1 MTSTSALMPTYARQ
15 PVAFVRGEGVWLY
28 DSEGRRYLDTTA
40 GIAVCGLGHANPVVA
55 EAIADQARTLV
66 HTSNL
71 FQVPLQEQLGALL
84 RDVSGM
90 DLCFFGNSGAEANEA
105 AIKLARLYGNRKGVA
120 VPTVIVMENS
130 FHGRT
135 LATLTATG
143 NAKVQEG
150 FGPLVE
156 GFVRVP
162 HDDIAVIEK
171 VAAEN
176 PDIVAIL
183 VEPIQGESG
192 VRMPKNGFGYLKQLR
207 EVCDKHDWLLM
218 LDEIQTGNGRTGK
231 YFAYQHAGIL
241 PDVLTTAKGL
251 GNGFPIGACLVS
263 GKAVDLFGPGKH
275 GTTYGGTPLGS
286 RAALATVQELL
297 KGPIDNAAAMGE
309 RIASGFRRELGDL
322 GVTVEGAGLMLGVVL
337 PVPSCTELVAR
348 ARDAG
353 VLLIV
358 SAENRI
364 RLLPPLVISAEESD
378 LLVREISALV
388 RTFLAEKGIG
398 APAAAGVTA

>member
-1 MTSTSALMPTYARQ
+1 MTSALMPTYARQ
-15 PVAFVRGEGVWLY
+15 PLGFSRGEGVWLY
-28 DSEGRRYLDTTA
+28 DTQGRRYLDTTA
-40 GIAVCGLGHANPVVA
+40 GIAVCGLGHAHPVVA
-55 EAIADQARTLV
+55 EAIAEQARTLV

-71 FQVPLQEQLGALL
+71 YEIPLQEELGAAL
-84 RDVSGM
+84 REVSGM

-105 AIKLARLYGNRKGVA
+105 AIKLARLYGHQKGIA

-143 NAKVQEG
+143 NAKIQEG

-162 HDDIAVIEK
+162 FDDLAAIER

-176 PDIVAIL
+176 PNIVAIL

-192 VRMPKNGFGYLKQLR
+192 VRTAHNGFGYLKDLR
-207 EVCDKHDWLLM
+207 ALCDRHDWLLM

-241 PDVLTTAKGL
+241 PDVLSTAKGL
-251 GNGFPIGACLVS
+251 GNGFPIGATLVA
-263 GKAVDLFGPGKH
+263 GKAAALFSPGKH
-275 GTTYGGTPLGS
+275 GTTYGGTPLGCA
-286 RAALATVQELL
+286 AALATIRELL
-297 KGPIDNAAAMGE
+297 KGPIDNATRQGE
-309 RIASGFRRELGDL
+309 RIMAGFRARLGDL
-322 GVTVEGAGLMLGVVL
+322 GVTVEGAGLMIGVVL
-337 PVPSCTELVAR
+337 PRPCTELVAL
-348 ARDAG
+348 AREAG

-358 SAENRI
+358 SAEHRI
-364 RLLPPLVISAEESD
+364 RLLPPLILSD
-378 LLVREISALV
+378 DEADELVDRVSALV
-388 RTFLAEKGIG
+388 RQFLGG
-398 APAAAGVTA
+398 AAA